1 MDFQR
6 VALVLGLAVVS
17 YLLVLQWNEDYGQPV
32 NTQQVSSTA
41 VTSSASNA
49 DTTTTLPNADPVNTA
64 EGDDVPTV
72 VEEPEVKTAQDTDTN
87 ASSRVIRVVTD
98 TQQVLI
104 DTLGGDI
111 IEVQLPEY
119 PVSLEQQDT
128 PFRLLEQ
135 TAQRIYTAQSG
146 LIGKDGPDKSSK
158 TRPVYQT
165 SASEF
170 SLKEGE
176 DKLTVDLTF
185 TKDDITITKRYIFTR
200 GDYLVQVEHIVNN
213 QTDKDWNAN
222 LFAQIKRDRSIDPS
236 QGTAMG
242 MQAYLGAALFTPEEP
257 YTKIDFDDMEESNFS
272 QKVTN
277 GWIAMLQH
285 YFVSAWVPTSAEA
298 YNYQTRVLKN
308 QGLYIVG
315 MTGNRFTV
323 EPGTT
328 ETVGLQFYAGPKH
341 QNRLGEIAD
350 GLEYTVDYGWL
361 WFVAQPL
368 FWLLNIF
375 HGLVANWGLA
385 IILVT
390 IVIKAAFFPLSA
402 ASYRSMANMRR
413 VAPKL
418 QELKERFG
426 DDRQKMSQE
435 MMALYQKEKINPLGG
450 CLPILVQM
458 PVFIALYW
466 VLLESVEI
474 RQAPFMLWIV
484 DLSVKDPFFILPILM
499 GVTMFIQTSLNPTP
513 PDPTQAKVMKMM
525 PIMFT
530 FFFMFFPAG
539 LVLYWLVNNILSI
552 AQQWY
557 INKQIAG

>member
-17 YLLVLQWNEDYGQPV
+17 YLLVLQWNEDYGQPAT
-32 NTQQVSSTA
+32 TQQVSSAPVSSEPTA
-41 VTSSASNA
+41 SLPTETVQVTDSSS
-49 DTTTTLPNADPVNTA
+49 
-64 EGDDVPTV
+64 DVPSI
-72 VEEPEVKTAQDTDTN
+72 VEEAVVTPMEDTQTK
-87 ASSRVIRVVTD
+87 SRIIRVTTD
-98 TQQVLI
+98 TQQILI

-111 IEVQLPEY
+111 IEVQLPQY
-119 PVSLEQQDT
+119 PVSIDQPDT

-135 TAQRIYTAQSG
+135 TPTRIYTAQSG

-170 SLKEGE
+170 TLKDGE
-176 DKLTVDLTF
+176 EKLSVDLTY
-185 TKDDITITKRYIFTR
+185 TKDNISITKRYIFTR
-200 GDYLVQVEHIVNN
+200 GDYLVEVEHIVNN
-213 QTDKDWNAN
+213 QTDAVWNAN
-222 LFAQIKRDRSIDPS
+222 VFAQIKRDRSADPS
-236 QGTAMG
+236 QGNAMG
-242 MQAYLGAALFTPEEP
+242 MQAYLGAALYTKDQP
-257 YTKIDFDDMEESNFS
+257 YTKIDFDDMDDGNFS
-272 QKVTN
+272 QKVDN
-277 GWIAMLQH
+277 GWLAMLQH
-285 YFVSAWVPTSAEA
+285 YFVSAWVPLSHDA
-298 YNYQTRVLKN
+298 YNYQTRVLKDK
-308 QGLYIVG
+308 GLYIVG
-315 MTGNRFTV
+315 MTGSRFTV
-323 EPGTT
+323 EPGAT
-328 ETVGLQFYAGPKH
+328 ETVGLQFYAGPKL
-341 QNRLGEIAD
+341 QERLAEISE
-350 GLEYTVDYGWL
+350 GLELTVDYGWL

-368 FWLLNIF
+368 FWLLNVL
-375 HGLVANWGLA
+375 HGMVQNWGLA

-390 IVIKAAFFPLSA
+390 VVIKAIFFPLSA

-418 QELKERFG
+418 QELKERYG

-435 MMALYQKEKINPLGG
+435 MMSLYQKEKINPLGG

-466 VLLESVEI
+466 VLMESVEL

>member
-1 MDFQR
+1 
-6 VALVLGLAVVS
+6 
-17 YLLVLQWNEDYGQPV
+17 
-32 NTQQVSSTA
+32 
-41 VTSSASNA
+41 
-49 DTTTTLPNADPVNTA
+49 
-64 EGDDVPTV
+64 
-72 VEEPEVKTAQDTDTN
+72 
-87 ASSRVIRVVTD
+87 
-98 TQQVLI
+98 
-104 DTLGGDI
+104 
-111 IEVQLPEY
+111 
-119 PVSLEQQDT
+119 
-128 PFRLLEQ
+128 
-135 TAQRIYTAQSG
+135 
-146 LIGKDGPDKSSK
+146 
-158 TRPVYQT
+158 
-165 SASEF
+165 
-170 SLKEGE
+170 
-176 DKLTVDLTF
+176 
-185 TKDDITITKRYIFTR
+185 
-200 GDYLVQVEHIVNN
+200 VNN
-213 QTDKDWNAN
+213 QTDKPWNAN
-222 LFAQIKRDRSIDPS
+222 VFAQIKRDRSIDPS

-257 YTKIDFDDMEESNFS
+257 YTKIDFDDMDESKFS
-272 QKVTN
+272 DKISN
-277 GWIAMLQH
+277 GWLAMLQH
-285 YFVSAWVPTSAEA
+285 YFVSAWVPVSAEA
-298 YNYQTRVLKN
+298 YTYQTRVLKN
-308 QGLYIVG
+308 QGLYIIG

-328 ETVGLQFYAGPKH
+328 ESVGLQFYAGPKI
-341 QNRLGEIAD
+341 QDRLGEIAD

-368 FWLLNIF
+368 FWLLDFF
-375 HGLVANWGLA
+375 HGLVQNWGLA

-390 IVIKAAFFPLSA
+390 VVIKAVFFPLSA

-418 QELKERFG
+418 QELKERYG

-435 MMALYQKEKINPLGG
+435 MMSLYQKEKINPLGG

>member
-6 VALVLGLAVVS
+6 VALVLGLAIVS
-17 YLLVLQWNEDYGQPV
+17 YMLVLQWNEDYGQPV
-32 NTQQVSSTA
+32 QTQQVSSSA
-41 VTSSASNA
+41 VVA
-49 DTTTTLPNADPVNTA
+49 DTSTNLPVEDTVV
-64 EGDDVPTV
+64 EHSSDVPTV
-72 VEEPEVKTAQDTDTN
+72 VEEPDVAPQTAQDAKEN
-87 ASSRVIRVVTD
+87 SSRVIRVVTD
-98 TQQVLI
+98 TQEILI

-111 IEVQLPEY
+111 IEVQLPLY
-119 PVSLEQQDT
+119 PVSLEQKDT

-135 TAQRIYTAQSG
+135 TASRTYTAQSG

-158 TRPVYQT
+158 TRPVYQV
-165 SASEF
+165 SANEF
-170 SLKEGE
+170 RLKDGE
-176 DKLTVDLTF
+176 DKLSVDLTY
-185 TKDDITITKRYIFTR
+185 TKDNITITKRYIFTR
-200 GDYLVQVEHIVNN
+200 GDYLVQVEHIVDN

-222 LFAQIKRDRSIDPS
+222 VFAQLKRDRSADPS

-242 MQAYLGAALFTPEEP
+242 MQAYLGAALYLPDQP
-257 YTKIDFDDMEESNFS
+257 YTKIDFDDMDESKFS
-272 QKVTN
+272 EDIKG
-277 GWIAMLQH
+277 GWLGMLQH
-285 YFVSAWVPTSAEA
+285 YFVSAWVPVSKEE

-308 QGLYIVG
+308 QGLYIIG
-315 MTGNRFTV
+315 MTGQRFTV

-328 ETVGLQFYAGPKH
+328 ETVGLQFYAGPKI
-341 QNRLGEIAD
+341 QDRLGEISE
-350 GLEYTVDYGWL
+350 GLELTVDYGWL

-368 FWLLNIF
+368 FWLLDMF
-375 HGLVANWGLA
+375 HNLVQNWGLA

-418 QELKERFG
+418 QELKERYG

-435 MMALYQKEKINPLGG
+435 MMSLYQKEKINPLGG

>member
-6 VALVLGLAVVS
+6 IALVLGLAIVS
-17 YLLVLQWNEDYGQPV
+17 YMLVLQWNEDYGQPAQ
-32 NTQQVSSTA
+32 TQQVSSSA
-41 VTSSASNA
+41 VVA
-49 DTTTTLPNADPVNTA
+49 DTSTALPA
-64 EGDDVPTV
+64 EDTVTEHNSDVPTV
-72 VEEPEVKTAQDTDTN
+72 VEEPEATPLNETKERT
-87 ASSRVIRVVTD
+87 SRVIRVVTD
-98 TQQVLI
+98 TQEILI
-104 DTLGGDI
+104 DTQGGDI
-111 IEVQLPEY
+111 IEVQLPQY
-119 PVSLEQQDT
+119 PVSLEQKDT
-128 PFRLLEQ
+128 PLRLMEQ
-135 TAQRIYTAQSG
+135 TAVRTYTAQSG

-165 SASEF
+165 AENEYR
-170 SLKEGE
+170 LADGE
-176 DKLTVDLTF
+176 DTLSVDLTYS
-185 TKDDITITKRYIFTR
+185 KDNISITKRYIFTR
-200 GDYLVQVEHIVNN
+200 GEYLVQVEHIVDN
-213 QTDKDWNAN
+213 QTDTEWNAN
-222 LFAQIKRDRSIDPS
+222 VFAQIKRDKSPDPS
-236 QGTAMG
+236 KGTSMG
-242 MQAYLGAALFTPEEP
+242 MQAYLGAALYTKDQP
-257 YTKIDFDDMEESNFS
+257 YTKISFDDMDEGNF
-272 QKVTN
+272 KDKIPG
-277 GWIAMLQH
+277 GWLGMLQH
-285 YFVSAWVPTSAEA
+285 YFVSAWVPVSKEEYT
-298 YNYQTRVLKN
+298 YQTRVLKN
-308 QGLYIVG
+308 QGLYIIG
-315 MTGNRFTV
+315 MTGNRFSV
-323 EPGTT
+323 APGAS
-328 ETVGLQFYAGPKH
+328 ETVGLQFYAGPKI
-341 QNRLGEIAD
+341 QDRLGEISD
-350 GLEYTVDYGWL
+350 GLELTVDYGWL

-375 HGLVANWGLA
+375 HGLVQNWGLA

-418 QELKERFG
+418 QELKERYG

-435 MMALYQKEKINPLGG
+435 MMSLYQKEKINPLGG

-474 RQAPFMLWIV
+474 RQAPFMLWIM

>member
-17 YLLVLQWNEDYGQPV
+17 YLLVLQWNEDYGQPAT
-32 NTQQVSSTA
+32 TQQVSSAPVSSEPTA
-41 VTSSASNA
+41 SLPTETVQVTDSSS
-49 DTTTTLPNADPVNTA
+49 
-64 EGDDVPTV
+64 DVPSI
-72 VEEPEVKTAQDTDTN
+72 VEEAVVTPMEDTQTK
-87 ASSRVIRVVTD
+87 SRIIRVTTD
-98 TQQVLI
+98 TQQILI

-111 IEVQLPEY
+111 IEVQLPQY
-119 PVSLEQQDT
+119 PVSIDQPDT

-135 TAQRIYTAQSG
+135 TPTRIYTAQSG

-170 SLKEGE
+170 TLKDGE
-176 DKLTVDLTF
+176 EKLSVDLTY
-185 TKDDITITKRYIFTR
+185 TKDNISITKRYIFTR
-200 GDYLVQVEHIVNN
+200 GDYLVEVEHIVNN
-213 QTDKDWNAN
+213 QTDAAWNAN
-222 LFAQIKRDRSIDPS
+222 VFAQIKRDRSADPS
-236 QGTAMG
+236 QGNAMG
-242 MQAYLGAALFTPEEP
+242 MQAYLGAALYTKDQP
-257 YTKIDFDDMEESNFS
+257 YTKIDFDDMDDGNFS
-272 QKVTN
+272 QKVDN
-277 GWIAMLQH
+277 GWLAMLQH
-285 YFVSAWVPTSAEA
+285 YFVSAWVPLSHDA
-298 YNYQTRVLKN
+298 YNYQTRVLKDK
-308 QGLYIVG
+308 GLYIVG
-315 MTGNRFTV
+315 MTGSRFTV
-323 EPGTT
+323 EPGAT
-328 ETVGLQFYAGPKH
+328 ETVGLQFYAGPKL
-341 QNRLGEIAD
+341 QERLAEISE
-350 GLEYTVDYGWL
+350 GLELTVDYGWL

-368 FWLLNIF
+368 FWLLNVL
-375 HGLVANWGLA
+375 HGMVQNWGLA

-390 IVIKAAFFPLSA
+390 VVIKAIFFPLSA

-418 QELKERFG
+418 QELKERYG

-435 MMALYQKEKINPLGG
+435 MMSLYQKEKINPLGG

-466 VLLESVEI
+466 VLMESVEL

>member
-1 MDFQR
+1 MEFQR
-6 VALVLGLAVVS
+6 VALILGLAVVS
-17 YLLVLQWNEDYGQPV
+17 YLLVLQWNEDYGQPAA
-32 NTQQVSSTA
+32 TQQI
-41 VTSSASNA
+41 SSAPVA
-49 DTTTTLPNADPVNTA
+49 QDTTTSLPA
-64 EGDDVPTV
+64 EAPKVEEETGDVPNV
-72 VEEPEVKTAQDTDTN
+72 VEEPVVTKTEDTKAQ
-87 ASSRVIRVVTD
+87 SRVIRVITD

-104 DTLGGDI
+104 DTRGGDI
-111 IEVQLPEY
+111 IEVQLPQY
-119 PVSLEQQDT
+119 PVALDQPDK

-135 TAQRIYTAQSG
+135 TPARIYTAQSG
-146 LIGKDGPDKSSK
+146 LVGKDGFDKNSK

-170 SLKEGE
+170 TLEEGQ
-176 DKLTVDLTF
+176 DKLTVDLNYTR
-185 TKDDITITKRYIFTR
+185 DGVNITKRYTFTR
-200 GDYLVQVEHIVNN
+200 EDYLVQVDHIINN
-213 QTDKDWNAN
+213 QSEQDWQAN
-222 LFAQIKRDRSIDPS
+222 IFAQIKRDRSADPS
-236 QGTAMG
+236 ESTAMG
-242 MQAYLGAALFTPEEP
+242 MQAYLGGALYTPDQP

-272 QKVTN
+272 QKVNN
-277 GWIAMLQH
+277 GWLAMLQH
-285 YFVSAWVPTSAEA
+285 YFVSAWIPVSGEA

-308 QGLYIVG
+308 KGLYIIG
-315 MTGNRFTV
+315 MTGNRV
-323 EPGTT
+323 SVAPGETQ
-328 ETVGLQFYAGPKH
+328 TVGLEFYAGPKI
-341 QNRLGEIAD
+341 QGRLAEISE
-350 GLEYTVDYGWL
+350 GLDLTVDYGWL

-368 FWLLNIF
+368 FWLLDMF
-375 HGLVANWGLA
+375 HDLVQNWGFA

-390 IVIKAAFFPLSA
+390 IVIKLAFFPLSA

-418 QELKERFG
+418 QELKELYG
-426 DDRQKMSQE
+426 DNRQKMSQE

-499 GVTMFIQTSLNPTP
+499 GITMFIQTSLNPTP